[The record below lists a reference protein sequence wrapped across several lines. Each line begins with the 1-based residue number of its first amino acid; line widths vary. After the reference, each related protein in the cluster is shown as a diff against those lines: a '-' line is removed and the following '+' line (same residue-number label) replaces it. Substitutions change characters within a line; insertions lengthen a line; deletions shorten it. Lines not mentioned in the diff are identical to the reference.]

1 MYCGGDCPN
10 PPPVSDKS
18 CKVNGLCVLVQYLKM
33 MNCANAALCWA
44 CVLLLFPLFRIFKA
58 TVMQFVVFFLN
69 FVAYLNK
76 NVK

>member
-1 MYCGGDCPN
+1 MYYGVDFSN

-18 CKVNGLCVLVQYLKM
+18 CKVNRLCFFVQYLKM
-33 MNCANAALCWA
+33 MNYTNTALCWM

-69 FVAYLNK
+69 FVTYLSK